1 MNQTLKENIR
11 IIKII
16 SIVLS
21 AMYIIGI
28 IILLY
33 TNDLFIDIY
42 DNNNWIE
49 LSFILFITYLI
60 LYIKDAFVSDFI
72 ELVIEKKE
80 KAFLPHLLEHS
91 LEPFILFLFFLLTT
105 RILLLLNMDSM
116 LPKILMT
123 ILTPSLYFILK
134 KKLHLN
140 KKGTS

>member
-60 LYIKDAFVSDFI
+60 LYIKDAFVSYFI

-91 LEPFILFLFFLLTT
+91 LEPFILFLFFLLT
-105 RILLLLNMDSM
+105 
-116 LPKILMT
+116 
-123 ILTPSLYFILK
+123 
-134 KKLHLN
+134 
-140 KKGTS
+140 

>member
-105 RILLLLNMDSM
+105 RILLLLNIDSM

-140 KKGTS
+140 IKGTS